1 MSKLEER
8 INAMPTLDDMEKK
21 HLSQAQRDEVA
32 KQAIEMIAAMKDLQ
46 ECVSRAVALYMAE
59 EKIGFNELTR
69 RLDTSSRHTSR
80 LLKGEANLTMASI
93 AELAVVMK
101 KKVRVIFEE

>member
-1 MSKLEER
+1 MNNKEQR
-8 INAMPTLDDMEKK
+8 IKVMPTLREVEKQ
-21 HLSQAQRDEVA
+21 LLNPAERAEVGQQADT
-32 KQAIEMIAAMKDLQ
+32 MIAAMLALQ
-46 ECVSRAVALYMAE
+46 ESVSRAVATYMAE

-93 AELAVVMK
+93 AELAAVMK
-101 KKVRVIFEE
+101 KRVRVVFE